1 MESQN
6 PSLETNGDNSNVN
19 EQGIIDLNDD
29 VNDLKH
35 EGKLND
41 LSNQY

>member
-1 MESQN
+1 MNS
-6 PSLETNGDNSNVN
+6 DNSNVN
-19 EQGIIDLNDD
+19 EEGIIDLNDN

-41 LSNQY
+41 FSNQY

>member
-1 MESQN
+1 MNS
-6 PSLETNGDNSNVN
+6 DNSNVN
-19 EQGIIDLNDD
+19 EEGIIDLNHN

-41 LSNQY
+41 FSNQYWLSMKK